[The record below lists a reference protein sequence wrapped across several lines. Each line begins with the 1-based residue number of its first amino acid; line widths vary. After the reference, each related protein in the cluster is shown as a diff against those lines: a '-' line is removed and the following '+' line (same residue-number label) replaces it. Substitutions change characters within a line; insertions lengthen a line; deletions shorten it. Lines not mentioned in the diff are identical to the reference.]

1 MTAISTL
8 HWGIV
13 TSPLAAQSLAGFVR
27 GLAALEI
34 PEPGMMMLFGLS
46 VGLLGLR
53 LGNRNR
59 DKD

>member
-8 HWGIV
+8 HLGMITLPV
-13 TSPLAAQSLAGFVR
+13 AAQSLAGFVK

-34 PEPGMMMLFGLS
+34 PEPGMMLLFGLS

-53 LGNRNR
+53 LGGKN
-59 DKD
+59 KDQD